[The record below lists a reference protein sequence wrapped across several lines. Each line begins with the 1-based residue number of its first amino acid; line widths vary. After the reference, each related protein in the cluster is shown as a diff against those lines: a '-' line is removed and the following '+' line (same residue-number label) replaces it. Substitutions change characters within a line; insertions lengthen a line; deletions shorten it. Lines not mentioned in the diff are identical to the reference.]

1 MSILSD
7 VRSIDDLDI
16 ENQRVFVRADLDA
29 PRSKSGDFLDD
40 ACLRAAVPTIKKLQ
54 AGGAQIIV
62 GSRFGDLKG
71 EPGKKSPIAS
81 IEPAA
86 HRLSELLDCDVLLPD
101 ACTGDSVKKV
111 LTQLRATQICVLEN
125 LAFDGDIGPDAEG
138 FARRLKG
145 YADIFVADSLRVLS
159 DDSATTTH
167 LPRLCEYRAAGVTL
181 MRELAAA
188 SRIQSRID
196 SPRLVIWGGNSLS
209 SRLDVLDALA
219 PGNTKVYL
227 AGVAANTMLLAL
239 NGSMGRSAVEESYLA
254 GARSLA
260 EQLGSRLI
268 LPIDFGVGKSPRSTD
283 RIERD
288 ARSIQPE
295 EMALDLG
302 PRSVKQLTQLINESR
317 TVIWCGSVGF
327 FKSSSYSAGTRAL
340 CKALADSSAFTMV
353 AGDDSVSAVHT
364 VGQDMLEMI
373 DCVSLGSTAT
383 LSLLKNN
390 KLPGLSALFGSS
402 HE

>member
-40 ACLRAAVPTIKKLQ
+40 TCLRAAIPTIKKLQ
-54 AGGAQIIV
+54 AGGAQVIV
-62 GSRFGDLKG
+62 ASRFGDSKN
-71 EPGKKSPIAS
+71 EPGKKAAAPS

-86 HRLSELLDCDVLLPD
+86 QRLSELLECDVLLPD

-111 LTQLRATQICVLEN
+111 LTQLRATQVCVLEN
-125 LAFDGDIGPDAEG
+125 LATEGDVGPDAEG
-138 FARRLKG
+138 FARRLKS
-145 YADIFVADSLRVLS
+145 YVDIFVADSLRVLS
-159 DDSATTTH
+159 DESATTTH
-167 LPRLCEYRAAGVTL
+167 LPRLCEHRAAGVTL
-181 MRELAAA
+181 MRELAAV

-227 AGVAANTMLLAL
+227 AGVAANTMLSAL
-239 NGSMGRSAVEESYLA
+239 NGNMGRSAIEDSYLA

-260 EQLGSRLI
+260 EQLGPRLI

-283 RIERD
+283 RLERD

-302 PRSVKQLTQLINESR
+302 PRSIKQLSQLIAEAK

-327 FKSSSYSAGTRAL
+327 FKSSTYSAGTQALCRAL
-340 CKALADSSAFTMV
+340 AESSAFTMV

-364 VGQDMLEMI
+364 VGQDQLEFI

-383 LSLLKNN
+383 LSLFKNN